1 MLYCKRKKVDCVN
14 EIRKYLQLNID
25 DNAEVQKWDAKKYLN
40 LQLAGSYEYY
50 IVSVLMEKFLLI
62 KPMEEYTISKIKIH
76 INRIT
81 EDFL

>member
-1 MLYCKRKKVDCVN
+1 MN

-25 DNAEVQKWDAKKYLN
+25 DNADVKKWDAKKYLN

-50 IVSVLMEKFLLI
+50 MVSALMEKFLLI